1 MELRGGFFRCMP
13 GRMLIDPGEVGLA
26 LDAQIALRWRFLSP
40 MFSRLSGLPWQASR
54 TRNRKQP
61 SRATECELPWLAKPP
76 RPLSPRNVGTHG
88 AVSLVLGDAVRRLPD
103 KLRPVVMGPASRF
116 ACAGRRRWVWS
127 SLRAKRSN
135 PWRIRNEAGLLRCAR
150 NDGCGDRTQT
160 PSPDVQLHIGDAPLG
175 AGPESITTDGGY
187 GFRARCCAS
196 PRNDGVW
203 VVWR

>member
-76 RPLSPRNVGTHG
+76 RPLSPWNVGTHG
-88 AVSLVLGDAVRRLPD
+88 AVSLVLGDAVRRLPR

-116 ACAGRRRWVWS
+116 ACAGRRRWIWFSNSDGTRGLIVLASEAKQSIAHPQRSWIA
-127 SLRAKRSN
+127 SLRS
-135 PWRIRNEAGLLRCAR
+135 
-150 NDGCGDRTQT
+150 Q
-160 PSPDVQLHIGDAPLG
+160 
-175 AGPESITTDGGY
+175 
-187 GFRARCCAS
+187 
-196 PRNDGVW
+196 
-203 VVWR
+203 